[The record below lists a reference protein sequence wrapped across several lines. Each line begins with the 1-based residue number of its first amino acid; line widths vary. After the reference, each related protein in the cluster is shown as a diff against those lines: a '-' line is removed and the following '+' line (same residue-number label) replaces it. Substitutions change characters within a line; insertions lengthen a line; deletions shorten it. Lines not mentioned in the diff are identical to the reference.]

1 MMHKLLRDESVHL
14 SACSYGK
21 LADAENT
28 LDVYTLADA
37 HCYLCVQASEV
48 AEHRA
53 RLTTEDL
60 VFLVRKDARKYGR
73 VKELLRMN
81 EELKKARRAFET
93 QDVEEE

>member
-1 MMHKLLRDESVHL
+1 L
-14 SACSYGK
+14 
-21 LADAENT
+21 
-28 LDVYTLADA
+28 
-37 HCYLCVQASEV
+37 QASEV